1 MARPAPLSHPGVA
14 APSRAA
20 LERTALDRAAGVLAR
35 LFAYAPTA
43 ALRKLVDE
51 ASLAAVTGVLSAAVA
66 AAPGADPLAAARTR
80 GVARREALLAEAG
93 GVLSPGE
100 VAERTGMSRQTV
112 NNWRRKGQVIALP
125 RGRRDFAFP
134 ACQFVEG
141 RLPPGLDRVLAASA
155 LRHPLSQLE
164 MLLAPSPRMDGAS
177 PLALLQ
183 AGRVEDAVAVAAASG
198 APGDDEAPAVPRI
211 TRA

>member
-1 MARPAPLSHPGVA
+1 MARPASLSHPGAV

-20 LERTALDRAAGVLAR
+20 LERTALDRAAGVLQR
-35 LFAYAPTA
+35 LFAYAPTT

-51 ASLAAVTGVLSAAVA
+51 ASLAAVTGALSAAAA
-66 AAPGADPLAAARTR
+66 AAPGVDPLAAARAR
-80 GVARREALLAEAG
+80 GVTRRDALLAQAG
-93 GVLSPGE
+93 GVLSPGD

-125 RGRRDFAFP
+125 RGRRDFVFP

-141 RLPPGLDRVLAASA
+141 RLAPGLDRVLEASA

-164 MLLAPSPRMDGAS
+164 MLLAPSARMDGES
-177 PLALLQ
+177 PLALLR
-183 AGRVEDAVAVAAASG
+183 AGRVEDAVAVAATSG
-198 APGDDEAPAVPRI
+198 SPPDDEAPAVPRI